1 MDISTHYSD
10 PPWGWDLTLPS
21 KLVRACARARF
32 HGLVL
37 DNGDSS
43 PCISRHTVKN
53 PFGEKVCGPLIVG
66 CLSSQMSVP
75 DSLGPSMGASQV
87 LCTLSILMVPVA
99 LVQLVRLFST
109 VL

>member
-37 DNGDSS
+37 DDGDSS

-53 PFGEKVCGPLIVG
+53 PLWGKGMRSTNCGVSLFLDERARFLRPLDG
-66 CLSSQMSVP
+66 
-75 DSLGPSMGASQV
+75 
-87 LCTLSILMVPVA
+87 
-99 LVQLVRLFST
+99 
-109 VL
+109 

>member
-37 DNGDSS
+37 DDGDSS

-53 PFGEKVCGPLIVG
+53 PLRGKGIRVVSHTAILLLKRTGMSAPRG
-66 CLSSQMSVP
+66 RRMSSAYTTNNGIGHKSKER
-75 DSLGPSMGASQV
+75 SN
-87 LCTLSILMVPVA
+87 
-99 LVQLVRLFST
+99 
-109 VL
+109 